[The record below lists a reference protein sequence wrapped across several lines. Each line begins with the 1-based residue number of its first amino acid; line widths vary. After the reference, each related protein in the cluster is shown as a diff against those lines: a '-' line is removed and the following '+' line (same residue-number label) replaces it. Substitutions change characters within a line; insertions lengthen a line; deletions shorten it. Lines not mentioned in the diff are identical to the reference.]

1 MRGTARRTDDRQ
13 RMRRAAA
20 ERVGHENAYWI
31 LFVWPVIQMVAPPIG
46 LFLLGWWV
54 WFNVDHALIVTVFTF
69 VGVAALVVYAL
80 STLLTVGPRALM
92 RKRVMGQR
100 RHVAWH
106 LTGVAGAVLLAGAYL
121 IANA

>member
-1 MRGTARRTDDRQ
+1 MRGTARRERDREQ
-13 RMRRAAA
+13 RRRAAN
-20 ERVGHENAYWI
+20 ERIGHENAY
-31 LFVWPVIQMVAPPIG
+31 LMMVVWPAVSLVAPPAG

-54 WFNVDHALIVTVFTF
+54 WLNVDHALIVTIFTF
-69 VGVAALVVYAL
+69 AGVAALVVYAL